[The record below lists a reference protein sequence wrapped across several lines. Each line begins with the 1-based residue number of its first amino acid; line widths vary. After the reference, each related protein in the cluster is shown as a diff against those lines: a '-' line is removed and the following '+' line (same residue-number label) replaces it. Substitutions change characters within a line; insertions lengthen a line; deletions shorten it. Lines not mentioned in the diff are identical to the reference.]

1 MPSKKP
7 QKLKFKN
14 RANAKEQSNR
24 QLSVQRNLN
33 LRNLTGNKAFSLPY
47 KK

>member
-1 MPSKKP
+1 MSSKKP
-7 QKLKFKN
+7 QKLKFQN

-24 QLSVQRNLN
+24 QLSVPKNLSLLN
-33 LRNLTGNKAFSLPY
+33 PTGNKAFFLPY